1 MWVSKLRIN
10 GLRSLDEVALDA
22 APGLNVFV
30 GANGAGKTS
39 ILEGL
44 HCLATGRSFRSGQ
57 VDTLIQRGRDRFSV
71 SARIEQ
77 EDGARQAGFERDR
90 QAWRGR
96 IDGNDVDTLGALA
109 RALAV
114 LCFEPG
120 SHDLVAGPAEVRR
133 RLLDL
138 ALFHVEPDYLE
149 LWRRYQRALRQRN
162 AALRQFASEAQWVA
176 WERMLAVDGERL
188 SALRADWTTQLELKF
203 RAALVAF
210 LPELDDAGL
219 RWRRGWDEDLPLDQV
234 LQDSRQRDRE
244 LGYTVAGPHRGDLK
258 LQFGPEM
265 GRYELSRGQ
274 QKMVALALQL
284 ATAAALRAAVGWS
297 PLILLDDLPSE
308 LDLGRQQL
316 CLDYARSLG
325 SQLWVTG
332 TVAPAG
338 VDPDEVDT
346 RCFRVEGGSVA
357 GLRAEG
363 S

>member
-1 MWVSKLRIN
+1 MWVSSLRIN
-10 GLRSLDEVALDA
+10 GLRSLDQVALDA
-22 APGLNVFV
+22 APGLNVFI

-57 VDTLIQRGRDRFSV
+57 VDTLIQRGRDRYSV
-71 SARIEQ
+71 SARVERN
-77 EDGARQAGFERDR
+77 GSCHQAGFERDR
-90 QAWRGR
+90 DGWRGR
-96 IDGNDVDTLGALA
+96 IDGQDVDTLGVLA

-120 SHDLVAGPAEVRR
+120 SHELVAGSAEVRR

-149 LWRRYQRALRQRN
+149 IWRRYQRSLRQRN
-162 AALRQFASEAQWVA
+162 AALRQYASEAQWVA

-188 SALRADWTTQLELKF
+188 SALRADWTVQLEVNFK
-203 RAALVAF
+203 AALEAF
-210 LPELDDAGL
+210 LPELDGAGL
-219 RWRRGWDEDLPLDQV
+219 RWRRGWDESLPLEQV
-234 LQDSRQRDRE
+234 VQESRQRDRE
-244 LGYTVAGPHRGDLK
+244 LGYTFAGPHRGDLK
-258 LQFGPEM
+258 LQFGAEM

-284 ATAAALRAAVGWS
+284 ATASALRAAVGWS

-308 LDLGRQQL
+308 LDLSRQQL

-325 SQLWVTG
+325 SQLWITG

-338 VDPDEVDT
+338 VDPDQDDT
-346 RCFRVEGGSVA
+346 RCFMVEGGRVA
-357 GLRAEG
+357 GLRDEG
-363 S
+363 